1 MNAHLVSWAYLSSLL
16 GGFAVAV
23 AQKSV
28 QLVRVSSF
36 RSDFLQNP
44 YFNNH
49 FLYLFQ
55 VMDQDFI
62 AEKECY
68 SDKDCIAANDRFKQK
83 CTDPRHCGNAS
94 QPFKCD
100 FKFHRCLSG
109 RVHLWYDFQLLTS
122 YNKHPSKGFIDNQ
135 KLAHKVYNRVDQQ
148 CCPGGNCPVSGY
160 SG

>member
-1 MNAHLVSWAYLSSLL
+1 MKEV
-16 GGFAVAV
+16 
-23 AQKSV
+23 
-28 QLVRVSSF
+28 
-36 RSDFLQNP
+36 

-109 RVHLWYDFQLLTS
+109 RVHL
-122 YNKHPSKGFIDNQ
+122 
-135 KLAHKVYNRVDQQ
+135 
-148 CCPGGNCPVSGY
+148 
-160 SG
+160 